1 VILSTGFFASKYR
14 IEPIV
19 FISRRCQPVGFG
31 HNHKAGEHVMELEI
45 TLILGLVV
53 LFVGGIGFLTW
64 KESREQ
70 RNQGSQG
77 KASTRDNSQKT
88 QQRKTRKI

>member
-19 FISRRCQPVGFG
+19 FISRRCQPICFEY
-31 HNHKAGEHVMELEI
+31 NHKAGEHVMELEV

-53 LFVGGIGFLTW
+53 LFMGGIGFLMW
-64 KESREQ
+64 KESRKQ
-70 RNQGSQG
+70 REEGSLG
-77 KASTRDNSQKT
+77 RASTRDAAQNMR
-88 QQRKTRKI
+88 QRKTREI